1 MRGWTWSY
9 SSQRGRSSP
18 AGGRASHT
26 VRAPAQGART
36 DQGRCSGTGAGT
48 VESGAEDGADVS
60 VGVEAGSEDGADASA
75 DMENEPGKPGAAQ
88 VNCFDS
94 GKFLV

>member
-48 VESGAEDGADVS
+48 VESGAEDGAD
-60 VGVEAGSEDGADASA
+60 ASA